1 MIHLFVDSDIIL
13 DLLAKREPYYI
24 HAAKLFTLIDQ
35 QEVVAYT
42 SPIVFANL
50 HYLLKKM
57 SSNKSALKNLR
68 KLKTFI
74 NVLPTDERVIE
85 QSLNS
90 DFSDFE
96 DAIQYF
102 TSVNNGINLII
113 TRNTKDFKKRK
124 ISISTAEEFIKTWEI
139 EHSDEDNENEE

>member
-1 MIHLFVDSDIIL
+1 MINIFVDSDVIL
-13 DLLAKREPYYI
+13 DLLAKREPNYI
-24 HAAKLFTLIDQ
+24 HSAKLFTLIDQ
-35 QEVVAYT
+35 QKVTAFT

-57 SSNKSALKNLR
+57 TSNKAALKSLR

-90 DFSDFE
+90 EFNDFE

-102 TSVNNGINLII
+102 TSVNNGINIII
-113 TRNTKDFKKRK
+113 TRNVKDYKKSK
-124 ISISTAEEFIKTWEI
+124 ISISTAEEFIKTWET
-139 EHSDEDNENEE
+139 EQNKNAT